1 MNIPEAFRDKSAQR
15 LAKMVAQGIIKR
27 VNAAP
32 RWVSGLSAVPKGNS
46 DFRLVVNMVG
56 PNRAIRRRFYKLPL
70 LDDIKTKLKGARYF
84 TKLDLTSAFHH
95 FRIGEESSDTATPRS
110 WAPTACTSSCG

>member
-1 MNIPEAFRDKSAQR
+1 MTKEFPAIPNFIVDFDIDPDVTPSVRAYVNIPEAFRDKAAQR

-27 VNAAP
+27 VDAAP

-56 PNRAIRRRFYKLPL
+56 PNRAIRRRFHKLPL
-70 LDDIKTKLKGARYF
+70 LDDIKTRLNWSQVLHQVGF
-84 TKLDLTSAFHH
+84 D
-95 FRIGEESSDTATPRS
+95 
-110 WAPTACTSSCG
+110 